1 MRFMTLVER
10 SLKAGY
16 VDCETKILYKTDKGI
31 PQGSVISPIMANIV
45 IDKLDKYIEG
55 YKTE

>member
-1 MRFMTLVER
+1 MTLIER

-16 VDCETKILYKTDKGI
+16 VDCDTKSIYKTEKGI
-31 PQGSVISPIMANIV
+31 PQGSVICPMMVNIV
-45 IDKLDKYIEG
+45 IDKLDKYIDN